1 MYIYLAYFTAPENQ
15 ALQNCSILS
24 DMFSLGLVMCAIFNS
39 GRPLIQAGNSP
50 SAYTKQLETVS
61 IKSIV
66 VRVAIY
72 MDYAKEPL
80 S

>member
-1 MYIYLAYFTAPENQ
+1 
-15 ALQNCSILS
+15 
-24 DMFSLGLVMCAIFNS
+24 MFSLGLVMCAIFNS

-72 MDYAKEPL
+72 MNYAKEPL